1 MVKFL
6 YMLTVAGQTAEPNW
20 LKTFE
25 ETHGFQKSK
34 FSFQIQIYF
43 LKRLF
48 KKMFLKFHRQ
58 RWAIQQIFNNFQDIF
73 IT

>member
-34 FSFQIQIYF
+34 FSFQSKGY
-43 LKRLF
+43 LKKCF
-48 KKMFLKFHRQ
+48 
-58 RWAIQQIFNNFQDIF
+58 
-73 IT
+73 